1 MIDKSIRQH
10 YDEGKKVKKLKLVEM
25 GEKLTSP
32 LKNKYISQD
41 TGKIK
46 KSEIA
51 KDIGINFAKKAV
63 ARKLGL
69 ASLNPILGLLSL
81 FGFNPFKTLTE
92 GGAKQAFTSGVAGL
106 GFDSPAEGRELR
118 QLEKRKANMLRR
130 KEEGKNYSK
139 KNLEEVTNQIN
150 KIKKTA
156 PTTKK
161 ASPISY
167 EDDLATTTIKDILD
181 KDYGFEDKK
190 TAPLKPTPIIDYES
204 EAYGITPTAPI
215 RQDPDTGDASI
226 AEKIAAEN
234 RAATQAAA
242 VKAENDR
249 QQREADAA
257 AAAAARA
264 AAARSYSSPARPH
277 GNGGGNQGASNP
289 RGGGFG
295 RSGEQGGFRWAQGGR
310 VDKPLTGRSRDI

>member
-10 YDEGKKVKKLKLVEM
+10 YSTGDEVKKFGYEAGQKLI
-25 GEKLTSP
+25 SP
-32 LKNKYISQD
+32 LKNKYIAQD

-46 KSEIA
+46 KTEIA
-51 KDIGINFAKKAV
+51 KDIGINLAKKAV

-81 FGFNPFKTLTE
+81 FGFKPFKTLTE
-92 GGAKQAFTSGVAGL
+92 GGVKQAFTAGMT
-106 GFDSPAEGRELR
+106 GTQADYETARELR
-118 QLEKRKANMLRR
+118 QLEKRRDYMLHRR
-130 KEEGKNYSK
+130 DVLGKKISD
-139 KNLEEVTNQIN
+139 KNLKEVTNQIN

-156 PTTKK
+156 PTIKK
-161 ASPISY
+161 TSPISY

-190 TAPLKPTPIIDYES
+190 TAPLKPTPIIDYEY
-204 EAYGITPTAPI
+204 EAYNPPTAPI

-234 RAATQAAA
+234 RAKTQAAA
-242 VKAENDR
+242 IKAENDR

-257 AAAAARA
+257 AAAAASLYTTCSS
-264 AAARSYSSPARPH
+264 SY
-277 GNGGGNQGASNP
+277 
-289 RGGGFG
+289 G
-295 RSGEQGGFRWAQGGR
+295 RKW
-310 VDKPLTGRSRDI
+310 

>member
-10 YDEGKKVKKLKLVEM
+10 YEEGKKVKKLKLVEM

-32 LKNKYISQD
+32 LKNKYIAQD

-46 KSEIA
+46 KGEIA

-63 ARKLGL
+63 AKKLGL
-69 ASLNPILGLLSL
+69 ASLNPILGILSFL
-81 FGFNPFKTLTE
+81 FKNWGE
-92 GGAKQAFTSGVAGL
+92 GGVKEAYQAGMTGFGSTAKGK
-106 GFDSPAEGRELR
+106 ELS
-118 QLEKRKANMLRR
+118 QLEARRANMLRR

-249 QQREADAA
+249 QQREADVA

>member
-10 YDEGKKVKKLKLVEM
+10 YQEGDEVKKLKLLEM

-130 KEEGKNYSK
+130 KEEGKTYSK
-139 KNLEEVTNQIN
+139 KNLEEVTDKIN
-150 KIKKTA
+150 TIKK
-156 PTTKK
+156 
-161 ASPISY
+161 
-167 EDDLATTTIKDILD
+167 ATTRPTVEGTAATEDIITRPTIEGTAATEDIITRPTVE
-181 KDYGFEDKK
+181 GTAAMEDIITRPTVED
-190 TAPLKPTPIIDYES
+190 TAAMEDIITRPTVI
-204 EAYGITPTAPI
+204 APMSFN
-215 RQDPDTGDASI
+215 PNEKAA
-226 AEKIAAEN
+226 AEKAAVQ
-234 RAATQAAA
+234 QAAA
-242 VKAENDR
+242 VKAEIDR
-249 QQREADAA
+249 QQREKDIADAA
-257 AAAAARA
+257 AARARA
-264 AAARSYSSPARPH
+264 RAYSSPARPH
-277 GNGGGNQGASNP
+277 GNGGGN
-289 RGGGFG
+289 GGGMG
-295 RSGEQGGFRWAQGGR
+295 KGQDPGGGAAGSPFAKGGR
-310 VDKPLTGRSRDI
+310 VDKALGGRSRDI

>member
-10 YDEGKKVKKLKLVEM
+10 YQEGDEVKKLKLLEM

-130 KEEGKNYSK
+130 KEEGKTYSK
-139 KNLEEVTNQIN
+139 KNLEEVTDKIN
-150 KIKKTA
+150 TIKK
-156 PTTKK
+156 
-161 ASPISY
+161 
-167 EDDLATTTIKDILD
+167 ATTRPTVEGTAATEDIITRPTVE
-181 KDYGFEDKK
+181 GTAAMEDIITRPTVED
-190 TAPLKPTPIIDYES
+190 TAAMEDIITRPTVI
-204 EAYGITPTAPI
+204 APMSFN
-215 RQDPDTGDASI
+215 PNEKAA
-226 AEKIAAEN
+226 AEKAAVQ
-234 RAATQAAA
+234 QAAA
-242 VKAENDR
+242 VKAEIDR
-249 QQREADAA
+249 QQREKDIADAA
-257 AAAAARA
+257 AARARA
-264 AAARSYSSPARPH
+264 RAYSSPARPH
-277 GNGGGNQGASNP
+277 GNGGGN
-289 RGGGFG
+289 GGGMG
-295 RSGEQGGFRWAQGGR
+295 KGQDPGGGAAGSPFAKGGR
-310 VDKPLTGRSRDI
+310 VDKALGGRSRDI